1 MTMTTTDQELLK
13 QIIRLSLN
21 QTNAIALVSEQ
32 IFELA
37 KQKKGVLP
45 NTEQLLTTFQQ
56 NQQLQQEII
65 AEWNKTHPDNQL
77 QVHFNGKS

>member
-1 MTMTTTDQELLK
+1 MSKNDQNLLK
-13 QIIRLSLN
+13 QIIQLSLS
-21 QTNAIALVSEQ
+21 QTNALALVSEQ

-56 NQQLQQEII
+56 NQRLQRALI
-65 AEWNKTHPDNQL
+65 AEWNQTHPDDQL
-77 QVHFNGKS
+77 QVRFNNKS

>member
-1 MTMTTTDQELLK
+1 MSTTDQELLK
-13 QIIRLSLN
+13 QMIRLSLN
-21 QTNAIALVSEQ
+21 QTNALALVSEQ

-65 AEWNKTHPDNQL
+65 DKWNKTHPDDQL
-77 QVHFNGKS
+77 QVHFNDKS

>member
-1 MTMTTTDQELLK
+1 MTTTDQELLK

>member
-1 MTMTTTDQELLK
+1 MMKTDRDLLK

-21 QTNAIALVSEQ
+21 QTNALALVSEQ

-45 NTEQLLTTFQQ
+45 NTDQLLTTFQE
-56 NQQLQQEII
+56 NQHLQQALI
-65 AEWNKTHPDNQL
+65 ADWNKTHPDDQL
-77 QVHFNGKS
+77 QVQFHDKS